1 MSIVITG
8 ATGQLGRLVVADLLA
23 RGTAPGDIAA
33 AVRDAGKAADLAALG
48 VDVRIADYERPETL
62 KTAFEPGDKVLLIS
76 SSSADSRAA
85 HHFAAVDAAARA
97 GVALLAYTGIL
108 GGPYADLMM
117 AEPHQVT
124 EAHILASGLPY
135 VFLRNGWYHEN
146 YTGHL
151 GAMLGLDTSPRPYQW
166 PVVEPGAFL
175 GNAGSGRI
183 ASAARADYA
192 EAAAVILTGDGH
204 AGRAYELSGETAWSL
219 AEYAAVVTEVAG
231 RPLEYRDLPAEAHRE
246 ILVGAGL
253 PEVYAHVLVDTDA
266 AIARGS
272 LAATGGELSRLIGRP
287 TTPLR
292 ASVEAALANLR
303 R

>member
-8 ATGQLGRLVVADLLA
+8 AIGQLGRLVVADLLA

-33 AVRDAGKAADLAALG
+33 AVRDPGKAADLAALG
-48 VDVRIADYERPETL
+48 VDVRLADYERPETL
-62 KTAFEPGDKVLLIS
+62 KAALKPGDKVLLIS
-76 SSSADSRAA
+76 SSSADDRAA
-85 HHFAAVDAAARA
+85 HHFAVVDAAVQA

-108 GGPYADLMM
+108 GGPGADLMM
-117 AEPHQVT
+117 AELHQVT

-135 VFLRNGWYHEN
+135 VFLPNGWYHEN
-146 YTGHL
+146 YTAHL
-151 GAMLGLDTSPRPYQW
+151 GAMLGIDTSPRPWVW
-166 PVVEPGAFL
+166 PVMEPGAFF

-192 EAAAVILTGDGH
+192 EAAAVILTGEGH
-204 AGRAYELSGETAWSL
+204 AGRAYELSGQTAWSL
-219 AEYAAVVTEVAG
+219 AEFAAVVAEVAG
-231 RPLEYRDLPAEAHRE
+231 RPLEYRDLSAKAHRE

-253 PEVYAHVLVDTDA
+253 PEVYAEVLVDVDA
-266 AIARGS
+266 AIARDS
-272 LAATGGELSRLIGRP
+272 LAAAGDELSRLIGRP

-292 ASVEAALANLR
+292 ATVQAALANLR